1 MVRSGKPVAITV
13 TLVYLLALFGSYC
26 RMAPAVAGAARG
38 WTLGSGLKYKLTTTL
53 LFKEAGPPRAGG
65 DVGFQLTGEL
75 AVTAVWKDPNDADT
89 LLLRVE
95 LLSPQ
100 LWIKSR
106 KAPEPEGF
114 IEHSSRLDDISKGPA
129 LVLWQKGELGT
140 LYLDPSDEASTANL
154 KRGLVSLFQYRTLDG
169 DYLEHDA
176 SGLCNVTYLSGGP
189 HRLMK
194 EKTFCADN
202 SLPPKKQHSSP
213 VFGVKVE
220 SLRRA
225 EYDLIS
231 GLLPKSILNEERHEM
246 SLATKPEA
254 STAVSSQQLLELVP
268 GKLEATPV
276 VAETV
281 KDAIVLLEPSFRESS
296 ISLQLEPPTCPDA
309 GCVTLGQVLDQNR
322 AALAESALGST
333 KSALAFLKLLPL
345 VREASIDDLA
355 KVLKSPRYREIKAQL
370 LDVVGSAAT
379 PTTHKAAMKSLRQDE
394 IGDDTERYLWAL
406 SMAPVPHPDV
416 VKDVLRRSEETQ
428 QNERLAETLALT
440 AAALARQEGSPAII
454 ENARVSLETG
464 LDTCTG
470 EECKLR
476 FLRAL
481 RNLRSKAAIP
491 TLLNYALN
499 GTKAT
504 SVVAWR
510 ALGNLQREHINLE
523 VRTAAKRVF
532 YQLGGPRKDSSART
546 LALDIILETK
556 PTKDELQGLVEYL
569 ANQDPAYEVRRY
581 LSQRLDQLA
590 EKDDDFAIN
599 LKEAARA
606 AAGKVNN
613 YHVAAQKGLSTAF
626 TRSFLESPGSN
637 GSLVTIQ
644 EVHSGLLKRGIV
656 DVVLETDAH
665 TQQIFSLGLFAGG
678 LGGFVSSSDNEVNG
692 TPTEEEVATAGMEIA
707 LLGVGI
713 RPFVF
718 FSGQGE
724 LMGHVWSGTASTRTS
739 AFQTLAALHHHKE
752 MLPLASGFLTEI
764 DAEGAISFDL
774 AGQVQLSLWSR
785 NAQSLVEMAAGVA
798 VHGASRV
805 RSKFVQ
811 STAEFTL
818 TVEPKLELSTDLDF
832 SGPVSLCMRLTQ
844 PQSTA
849 RHHVYKIERIPGSR
863 HKLRKTRR
871 SRVSTPAKSYLLNRK
886 NSEMCSKV
894 FAS

>member
-1 MVRSGKPVAITV
+1 MVRSGRPLAITV

-75 AVTAVWKDPNDADT
+75 AVTAVWKDPNDAGT
-89 LLLRVE
+89 LLLKVE

-114 IEHSSRLDDISKGPA
+114 IEHSSRLDDISSKPA
-129 LVLWQKGELGT
+129 LVLWQKGELST
-140 LYLDPSDEASTANL
+140 LYLDPSDDPSTANL
-154 KRGLVSLFQYRTLDG
+154 KRGLVSLFQYRTMDG
-169 DYLEHDA
+169 DYHERDA
-176 SGLCNVTYLSGGP
+176 SGLCNVTYVSDGP
-189 HRLMK
+189 HSFAK
-194 EKTFCADN
+194 VKKFCENN

-213 VFGVKVE
+213 VFGVNVD

-225 EYDLIS
+225 DYELIS
-231 GLLPKSILNEERHEM
+231 GLLPKSVINEERHEM
-246 SLATKPEA
+246 SLTAKPEA
-254 STAVSSQQLLELVP
+254 STAVNSQQILELIP
-268 GKLEATPV
+268 GKLDAAPVAADTVGEAV
-276 VAETV
+276 
-281 KDAIVLLEPSFRESS
+281 VLLEPGFREAS
-296 ISLQLEPPTCPDA
+296 ISLQAETPSCPDA
-309 GCVTLGQVLDQNR
+309 GCATLDQLLEQNR
-322 AALAESALGST
+322 AALEDSALGT
-333 KSALAFLKLLPL
+333 AKSALAFLKLLPL
-345 VREASIDDLA
+345 VREASLEDLA
-355 KVLKSPRYREIKAQL
+355 KLLKSPRYGEIRSQL
-370 LDVVGSAAT
+370 YDVVGSAAT

-394 IGDDTERYLWAL
+394 NGDDTERYLWAL

-416 VKDVLRRSEETQ
+416 AKDVLKRSEETQ
-428 QNERLAETLALT
+428 ANERLAETFALT
-440 AAALARQEGSPAII
+440 AAALARQLGSSAVVK
-454 ENARVSLETG
+454 NARVSLETG
-464 LDTCTG
+464 LETCSG

-491 TLLNYALN
+491 KLLEYAVN

-504 SVVAWR
+504 SVAAWR
-510 ALGNLQREHINLE
+510 ALGNLRRDHLTRE
-523 VRTAAKRVF
+523 VRTAAKKIF
-532 YQLGGPRKDSSART
+532 FQIGGPKRDSSART

-556 PTKDELQGLVEYL
+556 PSTEELQHLVEYL
-569 ANQDPAYEVRRY
+569 AHPDPAYEVRRY

-590 EKDDDFAIN
+590 EKDEIFASN
-599 LKEAARA
+599 LKAAARA
-606 AAGKVNN
+606 VAKKINN

-626 TRSFLESPGSN
+626 TRSFLQSPGSN

-656 DVVLETDAH
+656 DVVLETGPYSE
-665 TQQIFSLGLFAGG
+665 QLFSLGLFAGG
-678 LGGFVSSSDNEVNG
+678 LGSFVSSSDNDVGDSPAED
-692 TPTEEEVATAGMEIA
+692 EVATAGMEIA
-707 LLGVGI
+707 LLGVGV

-752 MLPLASGFLTEI
+752 SIPLSSGFIAEI
-764 DAEGAISFDL
+764 DAEGAVSFDL

-785 NAQSLVEMAAGVA
+785 NAQSLVEMGAGVA

-805 RSKFVQ
+805 LSNFVR

-818 TVEPKLELSTDLDF
+818 TTEPKLELSTDLDF
-832 SGPVSLCMRLTQ
+832 SGPISLCMRLTQ

-894 FAS
+894 FA